1 MAQVQKIAILGGGA
15 GALAAAFYLSGQPG
29 WRERY
34 EITVYQQGW
43 RLGGKGASGRNAQ
56 LGQRIEEHGLHIW
69 FGFYANAFAMMREVY
84 KELHRPPGAPLST
97 WDAAFRPQ
105 DYIAL
110 AEPSGTGWQAWN
122 LVLPHRPGEPGTGS
136 DPVTPWALAL
146 EAIRWLRQWH
156 SEVRTLAP
164 TGPQD
169 GAFDTLLA
177 LANGLPRDA
186 GDHTAHD
193 RATLARAVERV
204 ACQLRSHAGLAV
216 DGGELKHLLVA
227 LNLGAT
233 VLKGMLADGVFTK
246 GFDAINDEDLR
257 AWLTRHGGDPALCV
271 NSTPVRAMYD
281 LLFAYEDGDVA
292 RPSLEAGTALR
303 WALRMGFAYRGSVMY
318 RMQAGM
324 GDVVFAPLYE
334 VLSERSVKFEFF
346 HRVEELLPDGDGVG
360 AIRMTVQA
368 ATRQGQYE
376 PLVNVNGLPCWP
388 SEPVWSEL
396 NQAQA
401 ALMQEHRVDLES
413 YWSDWPQVYE
423 AAFGEP
429 LPHRLLLR
437 GRDFDHIVF
446 GISAGSLPVL
456 APRLLEAS
464 PALRIA
470 TQRLRTVATQA
481 CQSWLDRTLGAL
493 GWTAQ
498 PNGQEPVLTA
508 FSDPYD
514 TWAPMDQVLPHE
526 DWPSSYAP
534 KSVSYFCSVFPAG
547 ALAPPGDTGYPE
559 RAGRQAR
566 DNAVELLDRR
576 IGGLWPAAAGAFPW
590 QWLHDPQQGQG
601 KERFDRQYWRAN
613 VDPSERYVLSVPG
626 SSGYRPAAAG
636 SGLSNLYLA
645 GDWLRTG
652 LDSGCVEA
660 AVMGGMQAS
669 RALSGYPE
677 TIEADSDF
685 PQGGATWAIS

>member
-15 GALAAAFYLSGQPG
+15 GALAAAFYLSAQPG
-29 WRERY
+29 WRDRY

-84 KELHRPPGAPLST
+84 KELNRPAGAPLST
-97 WDAAFRPQ
+97 WDSAFRPQ

-110 AEPSGTGWQAWN
+110 AEPAGTGWQAWN

-156 SEVRTLAP
+156 SGVRMLAA

-177 LANGLPRDA
+177 LANALPRDA
-186 GDHTAHD
+186 RDHTAHD
-193 RATLARAVERV
+193 RATLARAIDRV
-204 ACQLRSHAGLAV
+204 DSQLRAHASLSA
-216 DGGELKHLLVA
+216 DGGEIKHLLVA

-257 AWLTRHGGDPALCV
+257 AWLARHGGDPTLCV

-334 VLSERSVKFEFF
+334 VLSARGVRFAFF
-346 HRVEELLPDGDGVG
+346 HRVEELLPDGDSVG

-368 ATRQGQYE
+368 QTRQGRYD
-376 PLVNVNGLPCWP
+376 PLVNVNGVPCWP

-396 NQAQA
+396 DAAQA

-413 YWSDWPQVYE
+413 YWSDWPAVYQG
-423 AAFGEP
+423 AFGEP
-429 LPHRLLLR
+429 LPQRVLQR

-456 APRLLEAS
+456 APKLLEAS

-481 CQSWLDRTLGAL
+481 CQAWLDRTLGAL

-498 PNGQEPVLTA
+498 PDGQQPVLTA

-526 DWPSSYAP
+526 DWPGSYAP

-547 ALAPPGDTGYPE
+547 ALAPHGDTAYPE
-559 RAGRQAR
+559 RVERQAR

-590 QWLHDPQQGQG
+590 QWLHDPRQGQG

-626 SSGYRPAAAG
+626 SSGYRPLASG

-669 RALSGYPE
+669 RALSGYPG